1 LLKLLRS
8 RNADLIEDPSGIW
21 TRILWQDGQVGPPI
35 HALVLHEALITKL
48 TPLFLSHFRP
58 DRYIKLEVK
67 GSHDC
72 SLGEG
77 AYGVVFKCLDKQTNK
92 EVAVKKIRMEIEE
105 EGIPTTAL
113 REMTLLRSLDHPNV
127 VCLENVVMELGRL
140 HLVFELVE
148 TDLKKFLDS
157 TDELLR
163 PEVVQVSGGRDPFVI
178 LLSH

>member
-1 LLKLLRS
+1 M
-8 RNADLIEDPSGIW
+8 
-21 TRILWQDGQVGPPI
+21 
-35 HALVLHEALITKL
+35 
-48 TPLFLSHFRP
+48 
-58 DRYIKLEVK
+58 K

-163 PEVVQVSGGRDPFVI
+163 PEVVQVSGGRDPFVF
-178 LLSH
+178 LLSPFTLTPIPASATNSHTPLKCSQESRTATALV